1 MMNNKAFISI
11 EGLSKT
17 FHTNIGD
24 VQAVNDVSFSLRKGS
39 IVGLV
44 GESGSGKTT
53 LGRCILRLIEPSSGS
68 VNLEGENL
76 LKLSNRK
83 LRDVRKRMQ
92 IIFQDP
98 FGSLNPRHSI
108 EHIIAEPLLVHKY
121 GTYDEIK
128 KEFCNY

>member
-1 MMNNKAFISI
+1 MNNKAFISI

-68 VNLEGENL
+68 VNPTFTIAAIGLRLGRFIGI
-76 LKLSNRK
+76 RK
-83 LRDVRKRMQ
+83 NA
-92 IIFQDP
+92 
-98 FGSLNPRHSI
+98 S
-108 EHIIAEPLLVHKY
+108 
-121 GTYDEIK
+121 
-128 KEFCNY
+128 